1 MINVDETLNG
11 ADDISEILITE
22 DELQERITALGQRIG
37 EDYHGRTPL
46 LVGVLKG
53 VLLFMADLLRA
64 IPIHVEVDF
73 MAVASYSSEA
83 RDKGLVRLVKDL
95 ETPITNRDVLF
106 IEDMVDTGLT
116 LNYLLHTLRM
126 RRPASLEVCTLF
138 TKPGHRLINIPLK
151 YTGFDLPNRFIV
163 GYGLDYK
170 EKYRNLP
177 YIGLLKADV
186 FQNENTNNNR

>member
-1 MINVDETLNG
+1 MIDDGNHYRG
-11 ADDISEILITE
+11 SADISEVLISE
-22 DELQERITALGQRIG
+22 EELQERIHALGQQIG
-37 EDYHGRTPL
+37 DDYRGRAPL

-73 MAVASYSSEA
+73 MAIASYSSEA

-95 ETPITNRDVLF
+95 ETPITDRDVLF

-116 LNYLLHTLRM
+116 LNYLLHTLKM
-126 RRPASLEVCTLF
+126 RQPASLEVCTLF
-138 TKPGHRLINIPLK
+138 AKPGHRLIDIHLK
-151 YTGFDLPNRFIV
+151 YTGFELPNGFIV

-177 YIGLLKADV
+177 YIGLLKADI
-186 FQNENTNNNR
+186 FQNDQK

>member
-1 MINVDETLNG
+1 MIKDENDLNG

-22 DELQERITALGQRIG
+22 DELQERIIELGQRIG
-37 EDYHGRTPL
+37 EDYYGRTPL

-73 MAVASYSSEA
+73 MAIASYSSEA

-126 RRPASLEVCTLF
+126 RQPASLEVCTLF
-138 TKPGHRLINIPLK
+138 TKPGHRLINISLK
-151 YTGFDLPNRFIV
+151 YTGFELPNRFIV

-177 YIGLLKADV
+177 YIGLLKADI
-186 FQNENTNNNR
+186 FQND

>member
-1 MINVDETLNG
+1 MINDENPYSG
-11 ADDISEILITE
+11 YADISEILISE
-22 DELQERITALGQRIG
+22 EELQERIHTLGLQIG
-37 EDYHGRTPL
+37 DDYRGRTPL

-73 MAVASYSSEA
+73 MAIASYSSET

-95 ETPITNRDVLF
+95 ETPITDRDVLF
-106 IEDMVDTGLT
+106 IEDMIDTGLT
-116 LNYLLHTLRM
+116 LNYLLHTLQM
-126 RRPASLEVCTLF
+126 RKPASLEVCTLF
-138 TKPGHRLINIPLK
+138 TKPSHRLIEIPLK
-151 YTGFDLPNRFIV
+151 YTGFELPNGFIV

-177 YIGLLKADV
+177 FIGLLKADI
-186 FQNENTNNNR
+186 FQNDQK

>member
-1 MINVDETLNG
+1 MIDDGNHYCG
-11 ADDISEILITE
+11 SADISEVLISE
-22 DELQERITALGQRIG
+22 DELQERIHTLGRQIG
-37 EDYHGRTPL
+37 DDYRGRMPL

-73 MAVASYSSEA
+73 MAIASYSSDA

-95 ETPITNRDVLF
+95 ETPIKDRDVLF

-116 LNYLLHTLRM
+116 LNYLLHTLQM
-126 RRPASLEVCTLF
+126 RQPASLEVCTLF
-138 TKPGHRLINIPLK
+138 TKPSHRLIDIPLK
-151 YTGFDLPNRFIV
+151 YTGYELPNGFIV

-177 YIGLLKADV
+177 YIGLLKAGI
-186 FQNENTNNNR
+186 FQNDQK

>member
-1 MINVDETLNG
+1 MIKDENPYSG
-11 ADDISEILITE
+11 YADISEILISE
-22 DELQERITALGQRIG
+22 EELQERIHTLGLQIG
-37 EDYHGRTPL
+37 DDYRGRTPL

-73 MAVASYSSEA
+73 MAIASYSSET

-95 ETPITNRDVLF
+95 ETPITDRDVLF
-106 IEDMVDTGLT
+106 IEDMIDTGLT
-116 LNYLLHTLRM
+116 LNYLLHTLQM
-126 RRPASLEVCTLF
+126 RKPASLEVCTLF
-138 TKPGHRLINIPLK
+138 TKPSHRLIEIPLK
-151 YTGFDLPNRFIV
+151 YTGFELPNGFIV

-177 YIGLLKADV
+177 FIGLLKADI
-186 FQNENTNNNR
+186 FQNDQK

>member
-1 MINVDETLNG
+1 MINDENPYS
-11 ADDISEILITE
+11 AYADISEVLISE
-22 DELQERITALGQRIG
+22 EELQERIHTLGLQIG
-37 EDYHGRTPL
+37 DDYRGRTPL

-64 IPIHVEVDF
+64 IPIHVEMDF
-73 MAVASYSSEA
+73 MAIASYSSDT

-95 ETPITNRDVLF
+95 ETPITDRDVLF

-116 LNYLLHTLRM
+116 LNYLLHTLQM
-126 RRPASLEVCTLF
+126 RKPASLEVCTLF
-138 TKPGHRLINIPLK
+138 TKPSHRLIEIPLK
-151 YTGFDLPNRFIV
+151 YTGFELPNGFIV

-177 YIGLLKADV
+177 FIGLLKADI
-186 FQNENTNNNR
+186 FQNDQK